1 MREFKFTNENDEI
14 TIEGVETVSETS
26 FKKAVK
32 SIQSKIKDEWVI
44 AEYISKRGK
53 EIRRFVKLLI
63 GRKYR
68 QAILQ
73 EKRREEQKITKGL
86 DNGNYCEFQNCGHEQ
101 HDGTW
106 KSLTMVMV

>member
-1 MREFKFTNENDEI
+1 MREFKFTNEHDEP
-14 TIEGVETVSETS
+14 IEGVETVTETS

-32 SIQSKIKDEWVI
+32 SIQSKIKDKWII

-53 EIRRFVKLLI
+53 EIRRFVKLPI

-73 EKRREEQKITKGL
+73 EKRREALKAAKAR
-86 DNGNYCEFQNCGHEQ
+86 
-101 HDGTW
+101 
-106 KSLTMVMV
+106 

>member
-1 MREFKFTNENDEI
+1 MAKMRQFKFTNEHDEP
-14 TIEGVETVSETS
+14 IEGVETVTETS

-32 SIQSKIKDEWVI
+32 SIQSKIKDKWII

-53 EIRRFVKLLI
+53 EIRRFVKLPI

-73 EKRREEQKITKGL
+73 EKRREALKAAKAR
-86 DNGNYCEFQNCGHEQ
+86 
-101 HDGTW
+101 
-106 KSLTMVMV
+106 

>member
-1 MREFKFTNENDEI
+1 MGKMREFKFTNEHDEP
-14 TIEGVETVSETS
+14 IEGVETVTETS

-32 SIQSKIKDEWVI
+32 SIQSKIKDKWVI

-53 EIRRFVKLLI
+53 EIRRFVKLPI

-73 EKRREEQKITKGL
+73 EKRREALKAAKAR
-86 DNGNYCEFQNCGHEQ
+86 
-101 HDGTW
+101 
-106 KSLTMVMV
+106 

>member
-1 MREFKFTNENDEI
+1 MGKMREFKFTNEHDEP
-14 TIEGVETVSETS
+14 IEGVETVTETS

-53 EIRRFVKLLI
+53 EIRRFVKLPI

-73 EKRREEQKITKGL
+73 EKRREALKAAKAR
-86 DNGNYCEFQNCGHEQ
+86 
-101 HDGTW
+101 
-106 KSLTMVMV
+106 